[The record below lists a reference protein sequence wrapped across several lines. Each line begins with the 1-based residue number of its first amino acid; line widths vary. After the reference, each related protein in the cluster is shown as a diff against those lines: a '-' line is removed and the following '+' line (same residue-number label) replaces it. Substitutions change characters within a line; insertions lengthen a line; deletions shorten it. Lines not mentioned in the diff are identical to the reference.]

1 MTAKMITAN
10 PDLIESLITLARA
23 HPLAALLGGTMLL
36 AAVTHKFG
44 F

>member
-10 PDLIESLITLARA
+10 PDLIETANALIVQ
-23 HPLAALLGGTMLL
+23 HPLAALFGGVLLL
-36 AAVTHKFG
+36 AAIAHKWG